1 MIYHRTRKGRGI
13 LLPGDT
19 NKMRGWNIGGTGE
32 KNSEGRDIPVSR
44 VC

>member
-19 NKMRGWNIGGTGE
+19 NKNEGMEYRRYWE
-32 KNSEGRDIPVSR
+32 KKLRR
-44 VC
+44 